1 MVKLASDADEFIAG
15 ASPLEKAETGSP
27 ADFVNRMMTV
37 LPARWFP
44 DTAPVLTGVL
54 SGIASVWAALYAL
67 LMFVRQQARIGTAS
81 GVFLD
86 MVARDF
92 FGTALERG
100 GLSDA
105 SFRVAILRRI
115 LRQGGTRAGLSA
127 ELTALTGTAPTL
139 IEGARPADC
148 GTWNGGLVAIGY
160 DQAGTWG
167 TLQPMQVFVTTA
179 AGTAAS
185 SDITATATD
194 MAPCGATVGLRITS

>member
-1 MVKLASDADEFIAG
+1 MVKLASDTDEFVVG
-15 ASPLEKAETGSP
+15 ASPIPMAATGSQ
-27 ADFVNRMMTV
+27 ADFVNRMMAV
-37 LPARWFP
+37 LPAKWFP

-67 LMFVRQQARIGTAS
+67 LAFVRQQARIGTAS

-86 MVARDF
+86 MVAQDF

-115 LRQGGTRAGLSA
+115 LRQGGTRAGLIA
-127 ELTALTGTAPTL
+127 ELAALTGAAPTL
-139 IEGARPADC
+139 IEGARAEDC
-148 GTWNGGLVAIGY
+148 GAWGGGPVAIGY
-160 DQAGTWG
+160 GAAGAWG
-167 TLQPMQVFVTTA
+167 TLQPMQVFLTVAPGSA
-179 AGTAAS
+179 AA
-185 SDITATATD
+185 SDITDTATD